1 MPELIWQ
8 PSLLG
13 GDDLAFDVSLSGARR
28 RFLGSGAWVDHVA
41 AWATGTDGL
50 FQELV
55 ATVPWE
61 GRERPMYDRVVAE
74 PRLHAEGWTDRPA
87 VVSRMARCLTRHYGR
102 RLSSVTANL
111 YRDGNDSVAWHGD
124 RIGRKH
130 ADTVVAVLS
139 LGSAR
144 RFLLR
149 PRGDGHSGGGSS
161 IRFDLEPGD
170 LLALGGTCQKTW
182 EHCVPKRSWAGPRIS
197 LMFRERGVR

>member
-13 GDDLAFDVSLSGARR
+13 GDELDFDHQLGGARR
-28 RFLGSGAWVDHVA
+28 RFLGAGAWVDLVP

-50 FQELV
+50 FQQLV
-55 ATVPWE
+55 VEAPWE
-61 GRERPMYDRVVAE
+61 GRDRPMYDRVVAE
-74 PRLHAEGWTDRPA
+74 PRLHTGRWNDKPA
-87 VVSRMARCLTRHYGR
+87 VLPRMARCLTRHYAR
-102 RLSSVTANL
+102 RLSAITANL

-130 ADTVVAVLS
+130 EDTVVAILS
-139 LGSAR
+139 LGSTR

-149 PRGDGHSGGGSS
+149 PDGGGPST
-161 IRFDLEPGD
+161 RYDLEPGD
-170 LLALGGTCQKTW
+170 LIVLGGTCQKTW

-197 LMFRERGVR
+197 VMFRERGVR